1 MCILFKPLWCIF
13 CFETSNCIQN
23 ITVTTRIT
31 WKYNSNIKVWNKIF
45 TTMIRLLFIFI
56 IIWIYSNLYLN
67 YLNPNILY
75 DVVIFTHVVD
85 AKMEYRVI
93 WSYTHLHKFLFL
105 DNIRGGSVAISSSK
119 LSKALLALMQILF
132 VFIWI
137 LQLCFKGN
145 VCKKISLPSPCER
158 DNFVSAPVIGMKTKT
173 F

>member
-1 MCILFKPLWCIF
+1 MHF
-13 CFETSNCIQN
+13 CFEAANCIQN
-23 ITVTTRIT
+23 IPVKTRI
-31 WKYNSNIKVWNKIF
+31 KLYYIKNFKVGRIIF
-45 TTMIRLLFIFI
+45 STCFILIR
-56 IIWIYSNLYLN
+56 IYSNLYLN
-67 YLNPNILY
+67 YLNPNSLY
-75 DVVIFTHVVD
+75 EVVIFTHVVD
-85 AKMEYRVI
+85 AKMEYSII

-145 VCKKISLPSPCER
+145 VCKKISLLSLCER
-158 DNFVSAPVIGMKTKT
+158 DNFVSAPVICMKTKT

>member
-1 MCILFKPLWCIF
+1 MSKFKTKFLPH
-13 CFETSNCIQN
+13 
-23 ITVTTRIT
+23 
-31 WKYNSNIKVWNKIF
+31 KYW
-45 TTMIRLLFIFI
+45 LPGLFI

-145 VCKKISLPSPCER
+145 VCKKISLLSLCER